1 VTKVKFQP
9 RTCGQHTV
17 VVVAGPGTATPATGQ
32 ATVDVV
38 IDPVGSVDEL
48 ITATTSLDLP
58 TQTERSLVTKL
69 NMAKR
74 AFAHHSPRVATNRL
88 TAFIGAVEVQ
98 RGTTLTDEQADSLI
112 GEAKL
117 IISCV

>member
-1 VTKVKFQP
+1 MTKVKFQP

-17 VVVAGPGTATPATGQ
+17 VVVAGLGAAAPATGQ

-38 IDPVGSVDEL
+38 IDPVASVDEL

-58 TQTERSLVTKL
+58 MQTERSLVTEL
-69 NMAKR
+69 SMAKR
-74 AFAHHSPRVATNRL
+74 AFAHHAPRVATSRL